1 MKPEEKARKLIDAQL
16 TRESWQVV
24 NRDEVVPSQLAL
36 AVREE
41 LLCGNH
47 RADYVLLLSGKACA
61 IIEAKRPDVQL
72 TSSEVK
78 AQAER
83 YARLLNPQLPCVGS
97 QVPLIFLANG
107 AQIWMR
113 DLDHTDSDQYLAQ
126 ARFPRPWELW
136 DRFSKLQPDLPGARP
151 NSLALPVAHSFAFL
165 PPLSAQELSAL
176 RPCQAEAIT
185 NYEQSLQRGARRAY
199 MELATGVGKTRT
211 ACTEVYRLLR
221 YAGIKR
227 VLYLTDRVNLCTAAL
242 RSFAAFKVE
251 DQLPFGQRYGLAQ
264 LTSAEQLTQ
273 SSASVFFSTIQ
284 RLSSIMAGQALNS
297 ETECGADVLDD
308 ASSSDEQ
315 EVALPSCPKIPA
327 DCFDLI
333 IIDECHRSIYKRW
346 RPWLEYLGQHAL
358 LLGLTA
364 TPIAETDHFFGG
376 NKVSSYD
383 LRRSIEDGVNVNILV
398 YRIMTERT
406 VYGGAIHAGE
416 TVQVTSNLTGQTKN
430 KVAQVDQAYGQYELN
445 GRFLMP
451 EQIKAVLACYRDVV
465 FTKLYPER
473 VPQDRADFSY
483 LPKTLIFAANERQAQ
498 LIVDQARE
506 VFGVAADDP
515 FVQRITYTV
524 PNVEGLIHDFRYHKD
539 FRIAVTVNLLA
550 TGIDIPCLEVL
561 ILMTDIKSEV
571 LYQQM
576 KGRGVRTI
584 PDDFLRE
591 VTPNAQHKEFCVLID
606 AVGVTQSEKTMP
618 CLNPEFHPHLSL
630 ERLLELLA
638 RGVVSDNNILL
649 LADRLI
655 NIALRGDKGELSEL
669 HQLAPHFDVRAFAHQ
684 LVSALESG
692 ALPPYLDSNEL
703 NWERTNLLTLLLDDL
718 SLRRKLLEINRGFV
732 KVLPQQQDRILFAGF
747 TNVDAGQQVHCF
759 EAVLSQLAQEHELLA
774 QIKRHEPV
782 KLEHLAP
789 LSLSSLENLIG
800 RYVPSFSVASTWAYY
815 LEVQHQEPQRHVVP
829 LRESEVQAQTNCL
842 QLVRFALLQ
851 GNELVSMCHEPH
863 FTQRFELWWQQEAP
877 VLALEDKGRALWR
890 QVARCIVCNGALLNL
905 FALRQ
910 ADHDLFI
917 TLKQALGLAVAGQ
930 GLTSLNQFMLDAA

>member
-16 TRESWQVV
+16 IKEGWQVV
-24 NRDEVVPSQLAL
+24 NRDEVVPRQLAL

-41 LLCGNH
+41 LLCGNQ
-47 RADYVLLLSGKACA
+47 RADYVLLLGGKACA

-72 TSSEVK
+72 TSPEVK

-83 YARLLNPQLPCVGS
+83 YARLLNPSFPCVGP

-107 AQIWMR
+107 VQIWGR
-113 DLDHTDSDQYLAQ
+113 DLDNQDSDLYLAQ
-126 ARFPRPWELW
+126 SRFPRPWELW
-136 DRFSKLQPDLPGARP
+136 ARFPQLQQDLPGARL
-151 NSLALPVAHSFAFL
+151 NSFALL
-165 PPLSAQELSAL
+165 PPLSEQELSSL

-185 NYEQSLQRGARRAY
+185 NYELSLQSGAQRAY
-199 MELATGVGKTRT
+199 MELATGVGKTHT

-221 YAGIKR
+221 YVGIKR

-273 SSASVFFSTIQ
+273 SNTSVFFSTIQ

-308 ASSSDEQ
+308 ASSSNEQ

-406 VYGGAIHAGE
+406 VYGGAISAGE
-416 TVQVTSNLTGQTKN
+416 SVQVTSNLTGQTKN
-430 KVAQVDQAYGQYELN
+430 KVAQVEQAYGQHELN
-445 GRFLMP
+445 SRFLLP

-465 FTKLYPER
+465 FTKLYPQR
-473 VPQDRADFSY
+473 APQDPADFAY

-498 LIVDQARE
+498 LIVDQARV
-506 VFGVAADDP
+506 VFGVTANDP

-524 PNVEGLIHDFRYHKD
+524 PNAEGLIHDFRYRKD

-550 TGIDIPCLEVL
+550 TGTDLPCLEVM
-561 ILMTDIKSEV
+561 IFMSDIKSEV

-591 VTPNAQHKEFCVLID
+591 VTPNAQHKDFCVLID

-618 CLNPEFHPHLSL
+618 CLNPEFQPQLSL

-669 HQLAPHFDVRAFAHQ
+669 HQLSPHFDLRDFAHQ
-684 LVSALESG
+684 LVGALESG

-703 NWERTNLLTLLLDDL
+703 NWERTNLLALLLDDL
-718 SLRRKLLEINRGFV
+718 SLRRKLLEINRGYV

-747 TNVDAGQQVHCF
+747 AHDEAGQQVQHF
-759 EAVLSQLAQEHELLA
+759 EAVLSDLAQDHEIFMRLKHQESVPLELLTP
-774 QIKRHEPV
+774 EC
-782 KLEHLAP
+782 
-789 LSLSSLENLIG
+789 LSSMEELMG
-800 RYVPSFSVASTWAYY
+800 RYLPNFSVARMWGAY
-815 LEVQHQEPQRHVVP
+815 LMTEHHGAVRQVIPLAEAEVG
-829 LRESEVQAQTNCL
+829 AQTNCL
-842 QLVRFALLQ
+842 QLVRFALHQ
-851 GNELVSMCHEPH
+851 GNELFSLGHEPH
-863 FTQRFELWWQQEAP
+863 CSQRFEQWWRHEA
-877 VLALEDKGRALWR
+877 AAFGLEEQARAPCQL
-890 QVARCIVCNGALLNL
+890 VAQHIIGSGALLSL
-905 FALRQ
+905 RAVRRVDQDLYIALRKVVAQ
-910 ADHDLFI
+910 AH
-917 TLKQALGLAVAGQ
+917 TECALKSLSQVMLASA
-930 GLTSLNQFMLDAA
+930 